1 MIERLTFARRERQ
14 RRNKLPDVLLVV
26 DDLFFLA
33 KIQQTA
39 KLTGISVET
48 VAPATLHESIAEK
61 DSRGAIRGV
70 VIDLNHRSG
79 SAVDLIRGLKSDPS
93 TAALPVLGFLSHV
106 QADLAQAARSAGCDM
121 VLARSAFTQQ
131 LPALLRKL
139 AGMGGPETERS

>member
-1 MIERLTFARRERQ
+1 
-14 RRNKLPDVLLVV
+14 LPDVLLVV

-39 KLTGISVET
+39 KLTGVSVQG
-48 VAPATLHESIAEK
+48 VPPAKLQESLAQGG
-61 DSRGAIRGV
+61 SRGVIRGIV
-70 VIDLNHRSG
+70 VDLNHRSG
-79 SAVDLIRGLKSDPS
+79 SAVDLIRGLKDDPS
-93 TAALPVLGFLSHV
+93 TATLLVIGFLSHV

-139 AGMGGPETERS
+139 AGKGAPETERS

>member
-1 MIERLTFARRERQ
+1 MA
-14 RRNKLPDVLLVV
+14 DVLLVV

-39 KLTGISVET
+39 KLTGVSVEGVPLT
-48 VAPATLHESIAEK
+48 KLQESLAQGG
-61 DSRGAIRGV
+61 SRGVIRGV

-79 SAVDLIRGLKSDPS
+79 SAVDLIRGLKNDPS
-93 TAALPVLGFLSHV
+93 TAGLPVVGFLSHV

-131 LPALLRKL
+131 LPELLRKL
-139 AGMGGPETERS
+139 AGMGAPEIKRS